1 MTSIS
6 NLFSN
11 LTGSTKTINDHAR
24 EYKEYKENK
33 KYLND
38 TTPAINQGEKFKRYQ
53 KKIKKNLEKQTKNF
67 KYFSEGFE
75 NIEDN
80 LHLSNDGL
88 TVQTNNVIQNN
99 DYTSQQSTIDS
110 LRQQYQSSLTEYE
123 NLIKQISGDTSGYLD
138 RVNPN
143 NPYLGKNIN
152 IGGNIMYVTRQGVAK
167 WYSPDAW
174 NSCPGKKGCPPQ
186 SELITIDVPWK
197 NEYYNTSGLT
207 IPSNPP
213 LVTGTPMQPTESCGS
228 EGANVYV
235 SEMITNPG
243 TPAYQG
249 TFADNPI
256 SRLMSFI
263 GGAPPPPTGSIQ
275 NGNFAQ
281 PQIAN
286 DSYQYISSSS
296 TVPGWIFNPA
306 VLINNSAAWG
316 YPMPYPSGSQAAC
329 IQGTQAFGQY
339 IQLSSG
345 TYTLTFYACGRPT
358 NEGANTINVY
368 CVPAG
373 QNANSVYTFT
383 PPTTAWQKYTTTFNI
398 QNSGNYAFGF
408 SGTANTGDKSTA
420 VQNIQLTP
428 GSDTGGANGY
438 YDFQKCLTAAVD
450 EGYRYFGL
458 QNVNPS
464 TSTGYCGVSND
475 QPTITKLGAALTP
488 GNFSAVWASN
498 TANSQTSGTAAT
510 LTNQGSLAVYSSSGE
525 RLFYT
530 DYSKSQPNNYLGCYG
545 DSPNRAMPLYNG
557 GSQEYN
563 LQQCQQIAQQNGAA
577 YFGLQNSTSG
587 TTAQCALSN
596 NFAQTTEFGPA
607 GNCTQL
613 SDGTWSGGGWS
624 NAVYNTNNPSSNYFL
639 VLQDDGNLVVYR
651 GTSPIDNQGLIWASG
666 TDGKQKDA
674 NPDWVASKGKYGRNF
689 MTQGSVLAAGDWIGN
704 NTGTMQLIMQSD
716 GNLVLYV
723 CGLVP
728 NTKQIA
734 DGKVGGG
741 PNANAIYDIGETGYK
756 NNIGKVAYIDENASL
771 HMYPT
776 SNIQYSDT
784 YQVIQNYNS
793 GYNDIPGAAYGNASS
808 PDACKATCNNIPE
821 CAGFAWQKT
830 GNVCWPKT
838 SAMYPNGPR
847 QNDPDLDIYIR
858 NKSPISTPI
867 GVPHTTNPIDT
878 VTWQSYVNG
887 GDLGTSYG
895 LANATA
901 AQKAQL
907 EQLQSQMNLLSNQIS
922 EFTGKFGDGSK
933 QVDTQSKAN
942 IAGLQDY
949 LTGLQNTNDKIT
961 GITSDGNINSI
972 LKDSD
977 IVVLQKNY
985 DYLFWSILAS
995 GTVLLAM
1002 NIVKN
1007 IQ

>member
-6 NLFSN
+6 NLLSN
-11 LTGSTKTINDHAR
+11 FTNETTKSINDHAR
-24 EYKEYKENK
+24 EYKEKK
-33 KYLND
+33 KYKND
-38 TTPAINQGEKFKRYQ
+38 SSPAITQGEKFKRYQ
-53 KKIKKNLEKQTKNF
+53 NKIKKNLEKQTKNF
-67 KYFSEGFE
+67 KYFNEGFE

-80 LHLSNDGL
+80 LHLSTDGL
-88 TVQTNNVIQNN
+88 TAQTNNVIQNN
-99 DYTSQQSTIDS
+99 DYTSQQATIDN
-110 LRQQYQSSLTEYE
+110 LRQQYQSTLTEYE

-152 IGGNIMYVTRQGVAK
+152 IGGNIMYVTMQGVAK

-186 SELITIDVPWK
+186 SELITIEVPWK
-197 NEYYNTSGLT
+197 NEYYNTPGVT

-256 SRLMSFI
+256 SRLMTFI
-263 GGAPPPPTGSIQ
+263 GGAPPPPSGTIQ
-275 NGNFAQ
+275 NGNFDQ
-281 PQIAN
+281 PSIAN
-286 DSYQYISSSS
+286 DSYQYLSGLYG
-296 TVPGWIFNPA
+296 GWWYGSA
-306 VLINNSAAWG
+306 CLINNSTAWG
-316 YPMPYPSGSQAAC
+316 YPIPYPNGRQCVS
-329 IQGTQAFGQY
+329 IQGQNYITTDGMYLTQ
-339 IQLSSG
+339 G
-345 TYTLTFYACGRPT
+345 TYTLSLVACGRNCCT
-358 NEGANTINVY
+358 NPIYSNWLNIQLYTNTNNWIADLYVLKPVVN
-368 CVPAG
+368 
-373 QNANSVYTFT
+373 QWNNFSF
-383 PPTTAWQKYTTTFNI
+383 TFNVPS
-398 QNSGNYAFGF
+398 SGLQKIFF
-408 SGTANTGDKSTA
+408 VGTFNGGDRSSA
-420 VQNIQLTP
+420 IQNIQLTP
-428 GSDTGGANGY
+428 GSNAGGANGSY
-438 YDFQKCLTAAVD
+438 NFQQCLTAAID
-450 EGYRYFGL
+450 QGYRYFGL

-464 TSTGYCGVSND
+464 TSTGYCGVSNS

-488 GNFSAVWASN
+488 GNFTAVWASN

-510 LTNQGSLAVYSSSGE
+510 LTNQGSLAVYSSSGQ

-530 DYSKSQPNNYLGCYG
+530 DYSKSQPGNYLGCYQ
-545 DSPNRAMPLYNG
+545 DSEPRALELH
-557 GSQEYN
+557 GSGFNYQT
-563 LQQCQQIAQQNGAA
+563 CQQLAAQLGHT
-577 YFGLQNSTSG
+577 YFGLQYSTTGENAQCTSG
-587 TTAQCALSN
+587 N
-596 NFAQTTEFGPA
+596 NLQQAISYGPA
-607 GNCTQL
+607 SNCTQL
-613 SDGTWSGGGWS
+613 SDGNWSGGSWS
-624 NAVYNTNNPSSNYFL
+624 NAIYNRTNPSSNYFL

-651 GTSPIDNQGLIWASG
+651 GTSPIDNQGFIWAAG
-666 TDGKQKDA
+666 TEGKARDA
-674 NPDWVASKGKYGRNF
+674 NPDWVASKGTYGRNYI
-689 MTQGSVLAAGDWIGN
+689 TQGTVLAAGQWMGN
-704 NTGTMQLIMQSD
+704 NTGTMQLVMQGD

-723 CGLVP
+723 CGMVP

-734 DGKVGGG
+734 DGKIGGG
-741 PNANAIYDIGETGYK
+741 PNANAIYDIGQTGYQS
-756 NNIGKVAYIDENASL
+756 NIGKVAYIDENASL
-771 HMYPT
+771 HMYPA
-776 SNIQYSDT
+776 SNIQYGDT
-784 YQVIQNYNS
+784 YQIIQNYNS

-847 QNDPDLDIYIR
+847 QTDPNLDIYIR

-887 GDLGTSYG
+887 GDLGNSYG
-895 LANATA
+895 LANATS

-922 EFTGKFGDGSK
+922 DLTGKFGDGSQ
-933 QVDTQSKAN
+933 QVDSQSKAN
-942 IAGLQDY
+942 LTGLQDY

-961 GITSDGNINSI
+961 SITSDGNINSI

-985 DYLFWSILAS
+985 DYLFWSILATGS
-995 GTVLLAM
+995 ALVAM
-1002 NIVKN
+1002 NIVKK
-1007 IQ
+1007 